1 MRHIVLAAAVLIFV
15 VMASGCTGGPNGNWE
30 ERKLNENTTYVYDNK
45 TDANGNDTGKI
56 EISGDFAF
64 MVYGET
70 EFWLKPNDTVSFNVV
85 FSNLDDFEGN
95 HTYIAKVFPSAA
107 NFDAM
112 AAFQCLH
119 FTTCDSLLSRM
130 RLMLD
135 QPETPIEVN
144 YTRVGLYQIGIRI
157 PDGTPAATYMYNI
170 VACEDL
176 AFSACTETTTNFG
189 PNIALIVHV
198 IEA

>member
-15 VMASGCTGGPNGNWE
+15 VMASGCTNGPNVNWE
-30 ERKLNENTTYVYDNK
+30 ERKLNETTTYAYDNK
-45 TDANGNDTGKI
+45 TNANGNDTGKI

-70 EFWLKPNDTVSFNVV
+70 EFWPKPNKTESFNVV

-95 HTYIAKVFPSAA
+95 HTYIARIFPFAA
-107 NFDAM
+107 DFDAM
-112 AAFQCLH
+112 AAFKCLH
-119 FTTCDSLLSRM
+119 FTTCEPLLSHM

-144 YTRVGLYQIGIRI
+144 YTRVGLYQIGVRI
-157 PDGTPAATYMYNI
+157 PDDTPAGMYIFNAI
-170 VACEDL
+170 ACEDL
-176 AFSACTETTTNFG
+176 SFSACTETTTNFG
-189 PNIALIVHV
+189 PNIPLIVHV
-198 IEA
+198 IEV